1 MAEAASQ
8 NVGLAFGLVCAS
20 GAATAV
26 GAALVL
32 FHGCVQLAST
42 RLLAACLGLSAGVMI
57 YVSFGEILLKSRTAF
72 EASGMSAGGATAAA
86 TGACFGGI
94 CLVALMHSLLALCE
108 GPAHDE
114 APDIPRLTAAL
125 EKEGVHAATT
135 PADDKAVDAPLT
147 SMGNHRSAEDG
158 HSGAVELAAGA
169 RLEQT
174 ADAKAT
180 QELATAEEGAAA
192 SGGGSASATEGRS
205 VSKAPLHSESKE
217 SGVLTTA
224 SSTVGDRK
232 LHRTGVLAAL
242 ALAGHNFPEG
252 AATFVGALADPTV
265 GIALAT
271 AIAIHNIP
279 EGICVATTL
288 YWSTG
293 SRWQAFGWA
302 VLSGVA
308 EPIGALLVWLLLQ
321 GTLSDAVY
329 ATIFGLVAG
338 MMIYISVKELLP
350 TARRYDPEDKVTS
363 TTVFIGMAV
372 MALSLVL
379 FVV

>member
-32 FHGCVQLAST
+32 FHGCVELAST

-57 YVSFGEILLKSRTAF
+57 YVSFGEILIKSQDAF
-72 EASGMSAGGATAAA
+72 VSSGMTPGAATAAA
-86 TGACFGGI
+86 TGCCFAGI
-94 CLVALMHSLLALCE
+94 CLVALMHALLALCE

-125 EKEGVHAATT
+125 EKEAGRASTSA
-135 PADDKAVDAPLT
+135 ADDKAADKPLT
-147 SMGNHRSAEDG
+147 SVAGETRTQPAG
-158 HSGAVELAAGA
+158 SGAVAIVADVGVLSEAKASRSLSELEAGIDA
-169 RLEQT
+169 G
-174 ADAKAT
+174 DAKA
-180 QELATAEEGAAA
+180 
-192 SGGGSASATEGRS
+192 S
-205 VSKAPLHSESKE
+205 
-217 SGVLTTA
+217 
-224 SSTVGDRK
+224 SSTVARAASQAPLRTASGAGDGAVATARSTLEDRK

-252 AATFVGALADPTV
+252 AATFVGALADPAV

-293 SRWQAFGWA
+293 SRWKAFGWA

-308 EPIGALLVWLLLQ
+308 EPVGALIVWLALQ
-321 GTLSDAVY
+321 GTLSDVVY
-329 ATIFGLVAG
+329 AVIFGLVAG

-363 TTVFIGMAV
+363 TMVFLGMAV